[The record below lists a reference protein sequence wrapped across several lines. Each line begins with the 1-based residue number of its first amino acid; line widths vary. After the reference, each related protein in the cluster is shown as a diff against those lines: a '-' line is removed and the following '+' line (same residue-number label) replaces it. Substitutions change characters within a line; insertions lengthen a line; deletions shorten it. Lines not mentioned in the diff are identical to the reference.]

1 MQSINLQ
8 LLPPNARREI
18 VDFYEFLL
26 AKYGL
31 NESDNKV
38 AKRRPSGLAKGD
50 IKISDDFDEPL
61 PTDIEDSF
69 YK

>member
-31 NESDNKV
+31 NETDNKV
-38 AKRRPSGLAKGD
+38 VKRRPSGLAKGD